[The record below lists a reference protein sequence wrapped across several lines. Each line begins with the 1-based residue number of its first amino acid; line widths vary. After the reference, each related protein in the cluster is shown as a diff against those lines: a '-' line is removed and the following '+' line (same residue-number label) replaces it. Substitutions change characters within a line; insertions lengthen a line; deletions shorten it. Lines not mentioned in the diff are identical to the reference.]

1 MAGARMRR
9 LHPDSVAFTLL
20 LGVII
25 SLQLFGISI
34 TLPVLPSIT
43 AAFNASAE
51 ATQLTISAFLAGIA
65 LSQMVYGSLSDRF
78 GRKPVLMGGLA
89 LYALAGLGC
98 ALAPGVEF
106 LIALRV
112 LQGAGA
118 AASVVIT
125 RAIVRDLFEGRRGV
139 QMLSRLGAMTSVVPM
154 LAPLFGGLLLP
165 YVGWRGIFA
174 VLANSSATAMLVAY
188 LLLGESI
195 RERNPSATN
204 LRQLAVNSWRF
215 VTTPGCFA
223 FVMMISFAN
232 GATTGYSATSSF
244 VLMTVYG
251 VSASTYGVLLMIT
264 GVAMFIGSASAEFI
278 ARRWNIRQMLG
289 GITVLGLV
297 SGLGMLVCTQIAV
310 HTGVRGTAAI
320 ALIVVPMVF
329 YGLTLG
335 AVYSGATTA
344 ALHPVPDIAG
354 VASAVMGSAHMLGA
368 SFFVWLGGRLFD
380 GTSTTLGY
388 GIALGGAGSF
398 LAYWMFARRHV
409 PVVH

>member
-174 VLANSSATAMLVAY
+174 VLAISRCSWPTCCSA
-188 LLLGESI
+188 
-195 RERNPSATN
+195 N
-204 LRQLAVNSWRF
+204 RF
-215 VTTPGCFA
+215 
-223 FVMMISFAN
+223 
-232 GATTGYSATSSF
+232 
-244 VLMTVYG
+244 
-251 VSASTYGVLLMIT
+251 
-264 GVAMFIGSASAEFI
+264 ASAI
-278 ARRWNIRQMLG
+278 RRRPTCASLRSTAG
-289 GITVLGLV
+289 ALSPRPAV
-297 SGLGMLVCTQIAV
+297 S
-310 HTGVRGTAAI
+310 
-320 ALIVVPMVF
+320 P
-329 YGLTLG
+329 
-335 AVYSGATTA
+335 S
-344 ALHPVPDIAG
+344 
-354 VASAVMGSAHMLGA
+354 
-368 SFFVWLGGRLFD
+368 
-380 GTSTTLGY
+380 
-388 GIALGGAGSF
+388 
-398 LAYWMFARRHV
+398 
-409 PVVH
+409 